1 MLALAACGGGDD
13 AAAPTTTTA
22 GPAPTEAPSA
32 TANMTAST
40 TIAAAPTT
48 AAALAETEPALREPS
63 TTATQF
69 ERPGKAQQVT
79 YRQLVAN
86 PGWLEDGVRRLPSA
100 WTRWSGL
107 TCWPAASFGR

>member
-1 MLALAACGGGDD
+1 
-13 AAAPTTTTA
+13 
-22 GPAPTEAPSA
+22 
-32 TANMTAST
+32 MTAST
-40 TIAAAPTT
+40 TIAAAPTAAATAAPTT

-100 WTRWSGL
+100 WTRWSGP
-107 TCWPAASFGR
+107 TCWPAAGFGR